1 MLDLFLFKSL
11 ATLTSLPDI
20 GVWAGEGHD
29 VHMSGLTGRD
39 GECDVVP
46 GQELHLRQRLQ
57 QVGVAIGEV
66 KTNHNRVVAVEIG
79 TEIVIQ

>member
-1 MLDLFLFKSL
+1 
-11 ATLTSLPDI
+11 
-20 GVWAGEGHD
+20 
-29 VHMSGLTGRD
+29 MSGLTGRD

-46 GQELHLRQRLQ
+46 GQELHLRKRLQ

-66 KTNHNRVVAVEIG
+66 KTNHNRVGAVEIG